1 MGCGWVVGGCWDCGG
16 RVVGG
21 LWEVGGK
28 VDGRVDGTVMT
39 VSFEKTYVFG
49 ALTPQQAT
57 VDPCLCQNSW
67 TLTGKSGSVS
77 CGVAAPHIYDMYLSL
92 QYHRE

>member
-1 MGCGWVVGGCWDCGG
+1 MLGECWAGGG

-28 VDGRVDGTVMT
+28 VDGRADGMVMT
-39 VSFEKTYVFG
+39 ASFKKTYVFS
-49 ALTPQQAT
+49 AFTPQQAT
-57 VDPCLCQNSW
+57 VNPCLCQNSW

-77 CGVAAPHIYDMYLSL
+77 CGVTAPHIYDMYLSL
-92 QYHRE
+92 